1 MSFDL
6 RLPRPGQPISRCT
19 SSGIWGAPLV
29 RKVEIANRTFEELGI
44 TKEKAK
50 DTVNGI
56 LDEVKQAMFEGES
69 V

>member
-1 MSFDL
+1 M
-6 RLPRPGQPISRCT
+6 
-19 SSGIWGAPLV
+19 